1 MKILWIE
8 DFGAGDKKNPDPESL
23 AKSIFQ
29 EILTKPVFDDL
40 DEDEDF
46 VEQFSSLVKQHTIHE
61 IEICK
66 NYKTWKNRFE
76 KNFDF
81 DIMLIDINLEEG
93 SSSEDIPEGFPPNFH
108 KKAGFYIYHE
118 ILKKGVPDNNI
129 AFFTGETGSY
139 SEFESNCKKNV
150 VPLPANVFEKGRND
164 NQEIRAWNKEKSQT
178 PYINLR
184 RAIINSVSELD
195 KEISEE
201 KIIFNKTIPKGGDPL
216 TTDEVQRY
224 LSKLKHFFQLNKPS
238 QNNYYRFV
246 KELSDLWE
254 RSLGYIEWKE
264 KKNFDLNLEYNF
276 KNFCQNQMK
285 LLRNWTAHN
294 QLSQDLTE
302 KELSFYYMIAIRAL
316 LNSDMNTVYRYEKIL
331 FSLFD
336 EDRSKFKSDKIKKN
350 LAKSYFNLRNV
361 YAKSDNPSRN
371 EFKEVLKDIGIRN
384 LSDKYDSIKY
394 FYQNLWHGL
403 FQARLS
409 LNNPGNKDSV
419 QMFVNFYSEDL
430 EKSEFL
436 TELANSIY
444 KLSFE

>member
-139 SEFESNCKKNV
+139 SEFESNC
-150 VPLPANVFEKGRND
+150 
-164 NQEIRAWNKEKSQT
+164 
-178 PYINLR
+178 
-184 RAIINSVSELD
+184 NSTGSGGFAARCSKVSTRL
-195 KEISEE
+195 
-201 KIIFNKTIPKGGDPL
+201 
-216 TTDEVQRY
+216 
-224 LSKLKHFFQLNKPS
+224 FF
-238 QNNYYRFV
+238 F
-246 KELSDLWE
+246 
-254 RSLGYIEWKE
+254 
-264 KKNFDLNLEYNF
+264 
-276 KNFCQNQMK
+276 
-285 LLRNWTAHN
+285 
-294 QLSQDLTE
+294 
-302 KELSFYYMIAIRAL
+302 
-316 LNSDMNTVYRYEKIL
+316 
-331 FSLFD
+331 
-336 EDRSKFKSDKIKKN
+336 
-350 LAKSYFNLRNV
+350 LAR
-361 YAKSDNPSRN
+361 
-371 EFKEVLKDIGIRN
+371 
-384 LSDKYDSIKY
+384 
-394 FYQNLWHGL
+394 
-403 FQARLS
+403 
-409 LNNPGNKDSV
+409 
-419 QMFVNFYSEDL
+419 
-430 EKSEFL
+430 
-436 TELANSIY
+436 
-444 KLSFE
+444 